1 MDFSALSLVRPKA
14 EPSDKDIDDALE
26 RMAGEQKR
34 SEPIK
39 GKRKSKKG
47 DVLVLDFTGYI
58 EGEAFEGGSAEG
70 QQLELGSNL
79 SSPVSRINWSALKRV
94 RR

>member
-58 EGEAFEGGSAEG
+58 EGEAFGGSAEG
-70 QQLELGSNL
+70 QQLELARTYP
-79 SSPVSRINWSALKRV
+79 SPVSRINWSALKRV